1 MLEAYSSGDPY
12 LAFGKQAGRIPQH
25 GTKESHLQVR
35 EQFKTCALGV
45 QYGMKARSLATRI
58 IEDIDQET
66 VCSIPRDLDINF
78 LPG

>member
-58 IEDIDQET
+58 DGTILEAERLLLKF
-66 VCSIPRDLDINF
+66 CPN
-78 LPG
+78 